1 MTFSIA
7 ARCQRSGQFAVAIA
21 AASPAIAARC
31 AFARAGV
38 GAVTTQ
44 NFADPRLG
52 PLGLDLLA
60 GGLSADA
67 ACAELQARAGHIEY
81 RQFTLVDAQGR
92 TAVFSGAQTL
102 GRHAEAQGRDVVA
115 AGNRLAHEGVPAAL
129 VAAFEAAPGDD
140 LGSRI
145 LRAMQAGLAAGGA
158 ASPLRSCGL
167 LLVDKLAWP
176 LADLRVD
183 WHDAPITAL
192 AELWSVWK
200 PQMADYVRQ
209 ALDPA
214 K

>member
-7 ARCQRSGQFAVAIA
+7 ARCQRTGQFAVAIA

-115 AGNRLAHEGVPAAL
+115 AGNRLAGHPDGAEIQNRVVIFQVAGGIVMNAVRVRRKLQSAGGQAGFLPQLAARRLFRGFAQALRAAGQAPCAACRRAPA
-129 VAAFEAAPGDD
+129 PDQND
-140 LGSRI
+140 LGAGRQ
-145 LRAMQAGLAAGGA
+145 RA
-158 ASPLRSCGL
+158 
-167 LLVDKLAWP
+167 
-176 LADLRVD
+176 
-183 WHDAPITAL
+183 
-192 AELWSVWK
+192 
-200 PQMADYVRQ
+200 
-209 ALDPA
+209 
-214 K
+214 